1 MWGMDPLPTG
11 GALPLPPSGQG
22 TEQEENGVWA
32 RCLREED
39 GARMLGKMRAP
50 RQTGKKI
57 WGRESFQERAEV
69 SSIQRQGELEEN
81 KDKKPPDQEALR
93 PLWEPDE
100 WAEGAEYSGPTTGRF
115 SCGRGFHPCFFLRR
129 NGLIEGK

>member
-1 MWGMDPLPTG
+1 MWGVDPLPSG

-50 RQTGKKI
+50 RQTSKKI

-81 KDKKPPDQEALR
+81 RTRSHRIKR
-93 PLWEPDE
+93 PLGPC
-100 WAEGAEYSGPTTGRF
+100 GSQMSGLRGQNIQGRPQADSRVAGVF
-115 SCGRGFHPCFFLRR
+115 IPVSSSEEMGS
-129 NGLIEGK
+129 